1 MGYKY
6 NVKDIT
12 ANSIVEG
19 REFDLAYGNYVQTI
33 NGDFDRENIR
43 TDAVSANVC
52 ADNCFGEIFTLSDQN
67 ASETDIGFDGSVVG
81 AGAVPSGLG
90 ANNPRGNG
98 IPGYRWTDINNG
110 GQWIEAASDT
120 ETFQNGMLSITWR
133 CNIFQTKW
141 QAINKFSLNSVSRV
155 ERRWHKWQI
164 RIDGVPVAETSWITP
179 QFWTTQLNAALPI
192 TQGSHTVSVHW
203 WVPNGQNRDVTG
215 TTTTMLM
222 WWGGQLTTHNR
233 TR

>member
-81 AGAVPSGLG
+81 AVRSTGKSRRHGPGAGRRAAGSIGHWLG
-90 ANNPRGNG
+90 A
-98 IPGYRWTDINNG
+98 W
-110 GQWIEAASDT
+110 
-120 ETFQNGMLSITWR
+120 
-133 CNIFQTKW
+133 
-141 QAINKFSLNSVSRV
+141 
-155 ERRWHKWQI
+155 
-164 RIDGVPVAETSWITP
+164 
-179 QFWTTQLNAALPI
+179 
-192 TQGSHTVSVHW
+192 
-203 WVPNGQNRDVTG
+203 
-215 TTTTMLM
+215 
-222 WWGGQLTTHNR
+222 
-233 TR
+233 